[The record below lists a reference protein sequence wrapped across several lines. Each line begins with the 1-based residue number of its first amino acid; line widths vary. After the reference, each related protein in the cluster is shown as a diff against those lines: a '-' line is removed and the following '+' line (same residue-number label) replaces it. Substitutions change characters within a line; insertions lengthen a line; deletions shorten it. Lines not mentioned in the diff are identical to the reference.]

1 MIFIFFKV
9 SMFNLYI
16 DGSIHNN
23 FRINR
28 YLSERLNEWWGITMD
43 TFVIPQ
49 HNLRNLDLRTESPQ
63 TIMPH
68 NDNDNFLYY

>member
-1 MIFIFFKV
+1 
-9 SMFNLYI
+9 
-16 DGSIHNN
+16 
-23 FRINR
+23 
-28 YLSERLNEWWGITMD
+28 MD

>member
-1 MIFIFFKV
+1 MEAYTTTLEYPATCQNALIK
-9 SMFNLYI
+9 
-16 DGSIHNN
+16 
-23 FRINR
+23 
-28 YLSERLNEWWGITMD
+28 EWWGITMD

-49 HNLRNLDLRTESPQ
+49 HNLRNLDFRTESPQ